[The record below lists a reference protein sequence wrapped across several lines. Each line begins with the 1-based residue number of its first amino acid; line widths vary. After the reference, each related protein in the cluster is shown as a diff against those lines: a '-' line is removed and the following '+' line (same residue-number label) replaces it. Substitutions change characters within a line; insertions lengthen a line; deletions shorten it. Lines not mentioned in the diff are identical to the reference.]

1 MICCLFHCLTKKEKA
16 LQDAISVFY
25 FLTVACTGIVFSNF
39 TQIFLVFSSNI
50 EYISSQVSMKLKKM
64 GVLLVFIND
73 LAVPVSHVLTI
84 C

>member
-1 MICCLFHCLTKKEKA
+1 MLPISLFDQKGKGITGCNFS
-16 LQDAISVFY
+16 IY

-64 GVLLVFIND
+64 GVLLVFINY